1 MFILKGLAVSEGLA
15 KAKALILSVADL
27 NTEKTL
33 VDDIDSEKKRID
45 DAVSLSINQIE
56 TLKNES
62 MDTLGSENAEIFD
75 AHIMMLSD
83 PDFAQQMKVL
93 IDNEKTNAPYAASQ
107 AGKMMEEMFMAMD
120 SEYMRA
126 RAADVCDITSRII
139 KNLNG
144 IVDDVL
150 DNISDD
156 CIIIAHDLT
165 PSETAKIGNK
175 PVVGFATQIG
185 GKTSHS
191 AIMARSLGIPA
202 VCGIGETV
210 FNIKNNDILLL
221 DGLSG
226 DIIVNPDAGAIKAFD
241 EKLAKYNDA
250 KKLLEIYKNMEGST
264 RDGHKI
270 LIEGNIGSPA
280 DAKKVMDFGGEGVGL
295 FRSEFLFMDRSDLPS
310 EEEQFLA
317 YKEATEI
324 CGDKPLIIRTLDIGG
339 DKEVKP
345 LGLEKEDN
353 AFLGYRAIR
362 ICLNDTELFKT
373 QLRALLRA
381 SHFGN
386 IKIMFPMISCLEELL
401 QAKAIIED
409 TKLKLKLKGIPF
421 NEKIKLG
428 IMIEIPAAAIISDVL
443 ARHCDFF
450 SIGTNDLIQYS
461 CAVDRMNEKISHL
474 YNPYHIGVLK
484 LIKMTAENGAKAGIE
499 VGVCGETAGQ
509 NGFAPILVGLGIT
522 NLSMSAGSILRAKA
536 QLSEKTLKECT
547 EYANKI
553 LECETLEQVTK
564 LLSLS

>member
-1 MFILKGLAVSEGLA
+1 MLTLKGLAVSEGLA
-15 KAKALILSVADL
+15 KAKALVLSAIDL
-27 NTEKTL
+27 NVEKTL
-33 VDDIDSEKKRID
+33 VADIDFEKKRVD
-45 DAVSLSINQIE
+45 EAVSLSIIQIE
-56 TLKNES
+56 NLKNES
-62 MDTLGSENAEIFD
+62 ADTLGSENAEIFD

-83 PDFAQQMKVL
+83 PDFAEQMKVL
-93 IDNEKTNAPYAASQ
+93 IDNEKTNAEYAAHM
-107 AGKMMEEMFMAMD
+107 AGKMMEEMFLAMD

-126 RAADVCDITSRII
+126 RAADVGDITTRII
-139 KNLNG
+139 KNLKG
-144 IVDDVL
+144 VIDDVL
-150 DNISDD
+150 DNISED

-191 AIMARSLGIPA
+191 AIMARSLGIAA
-202 VCGIGETV
+202 VCGVGETV

-221 DGLSG
+221 DGLAG
-226 DIIVNPDAGAIKAFD
+226 DIIVNPDAQAIKIFD
-241 EKLAKYNDA
+241 EKLVKYNEA
-250 KKLLEIYKNMEGST
+250 KRLLEVYKSMKGST
-264 RDGHKI
+264 KDGVPI
-270 LIEGNIGSPA
+270 LIEGNIGGPS
-280 DAKKVMDFGGEGVGL
+280 DAKKVMELGGEGVGL
-295 FRSEFLFMDRSDLPS
+295 FRSEFLFMDRDDLPS

-317 YKEATEI
+317 YKEAAEI
-324 CGDKPLIIRTLDIGG
+324 CGDNPLIIRTLDIGG
-339 DKEVKP
+339 DKEVRP

-381 SHFGN
+381 SYFGN
-386 IKIMFPMISCLEELL
+386 IKIMFPMISSLEELL
-401 QAKAIIED
+401 SAKAIIED

-421 NEKIKLG
+421 NEKIKIG
-428 IMIEIPAAAIISDVL
+428 IMIEIPAAAVISDVL

-474 YNPYHIGVLK
+474 YNQYHIGVLR
-484 LIKMTAENGAKAGIE
+484 LIKMVAENGAKAGIE

-509 NGFAPILVGLGIT
+509 NGFAPILVGLGVT

-536 QLSEKTLKECT
+536 QLSEKTKQECVD
-547 EYANKI
+547 YANKI
-553 LECETLEQVTK
+553 LECETLEQVNALLK
-564 LLSLS
+564 L